1 MTTETEQI
9 GLEHGSHQLSQS
21 AAALAREKSRK
32 GNIELAMYLTL
43 ALLAGYLFF
52 DRAFAWLHVPGTPL
66 FIGEIVMV
74 VVLSLTFLS
83 HHVLRL
89 FQLSR
94 PMQALGVFVMWGFIL
109 MGIGL
114 PSAQIDAV
122 RDAALF
128 YYAFFAV
135 VAGVILLARPDLEDR
150 MINLYTRALA
160 LFFSLG
166 WIRLLFQ
173 GGEMEKI
180 ENGFP
185 LMPDS
190 LVPITSHKTGNIA
203 VQAAMGLIFVGLLVW
218 PRLKKT
224 SQKTWWA
231 LLSLSGLAMFVVA
244 GTQTRGGMLAGGI
257 AFIFL
262 WAMSKATRRTMIS
275 ATLITLVLATLAVSF
290 DVKFDLDRREVSVQ
304 QFAGNIFSILTGG
317 EEGNAEEELAQ
328 EDPNA
333 NTANWRLE
341 LWGDVWGDVVGFRRG
356 IAGFGFGES
365 LAERYDKADT
375 RLGEE
380 IQLRNPHNSHLSVL
394 ARMGVTGAVLWVI
407 LFVVWFRT
415 LSKARRNL
423 QLSEKDQKARLLL
436 WCQLSV
442 IAILINAFFDPTLE
456 GPQVGIW
463 LWFIF
468 GMGSAIAFEGH
479 RERWRRTMER
489 AKARKQLV
497 SGT

>member
-128 YYAFFAV
+128 DYAFFAV

-150 MINLYTRALA
+150 MVNLYTRALVV
-160 LFFSLG
+160 FFSLG

-203 VQAAMGLIFVGLLVW
+203 VQASMGLIFVALLVW
-218 PRLKKT
+218 PRLTKT
-224 SQKTWWA
+224 SQKTGWA
-231 LLSLSGLAMFVVA
+231 LLSLSGLAMFIVA

-262 WAMSKATRRTMIS
+262 WAMSKATRRTMVS

-304 QFAGNIFSILTGG
+304 QFAGNIFSILAGG
-317 EEGNAEEELAQ
+317 EERNTEEELAQ

-341 LWGDVWGDVVGFRRG
+341 LWGDVWSDVVGFKRG
-356 IAGFGFGES
+356 ISGFGFGES

-394 ARMGVTGAVLWVI
+394 ARMGVTGGVLWVI
-407 LFVVWFRT
+407 LFVIWFRT
-415 LSKARRNL
+415 VSRARRNL

-442 IAILINAFFDPTLE
+442 IAMLINAFFDPTLE

-463 LWFIF
+463 LWLIF

-489 AKARKQLV
+489 ARARKQLV
-497 SGT
+497 SGS